1 MIPAADNTVHN
12 RPLTARLRADGARLP
27 RAALNSQPGTLRQNV
42 TRSALI
48 NAHEADGVEHC
59 QIIHYSGGNCG
70 RIRAGGGVQR
80 LRLYNQGT
88 L

>member
-12 RPLTARLRADGARLP
+12 KPLTARLRADGARLP
-27 RAALNSQPGTLRQNV
+27 RAALNSQLGNV

-48 NAHEADGVEHC
+48 DAHEADGVEHR